1 MGENCELHS
10 LVEIC
15 SVEFIVG
22 PVLHGTK
29 FISFATDPG
38 ATKIIS
44 RHRYFDNERE
54 LTENVTTVGMLQL
67 ERTLRAM
74 HAYNASISTTQI
86 EQEIEKG

>member
-10 LVEIC
+10 LVELC

-22 PVLHGTK
+22 PVLQKTK

-38 ATKIIS
+38 GTKIIS

-54 LTENVTTVGMLQL
+54 LTENVTSMGMLQL
-67 ERTLRAM
+67 QGTLTAI
-74 HAYNASISTTQI
+74 HAHNTSISTTQI